1 MYSIYDIM
9 LLIPFV
15 LAAMYWWHTSQQKSV
30 AVAAIRSY
38 CRERNLQLL
47 DESPVFVKF
56 RFERNLHQQRCLCR
70 VYEFDYCPDGNER
83 KTGEI
88 VLTGFRV
95 LRIILQSDVLDITQ
109 Y

>member
-9 LLIPFV
+9 LLLPFV
-15 LAAMYWWHTSQQKSV
+15 LAAMYWWHISQQKSV
-30 AVAAIRSY
+30 AVAAARSY

-47 DESPVFVKF
+47 DESLVFRKF
-56 RFERNLHQQRCLCR
+56 RWERNLHRQRYLCR
-70 VYEFDYCPDGNER
+70 VYDFDYCPDGNER

-88 VLTGFRV
+88 VVTGFRV
-95 LRIILQSDVLDITQ
+95 LRVILQSDVLDITQ

>member
-9 LLIPFV
+9 LLLPFV

-30 AVAAIRSY
+30 AVAAARSY

-47 DESPVFVKF
+47 DESLVFRKF
-56 RFERNLHQQRCLCR
+56 RWERNLHRQRYLCR
-70 VYEFDYCPDGNER
+70 VYDFDYCPDGNER

-95 LRIILQSDVLDITQ
+95 LRVILQSDVLDITQ